1 MSDLRGV
8 HIVVTRPLAQA
19 EPWAQRLIE
28 LGAAVTLLPLM
39 EIVPVQDVEK
49 IRAIKNCVLD
59 FDSYNKAIFV
69 SQNAVEYG
77 FEWLENYWPQLPMGV
92 SFFAVGETTAKLL
105 QSYGAS
111 VTDLAQ
117 TQDGAM
123 TSETLLQSPD
133 LQQVAGDKILIF
145 RGVGGR
151 THLGE
156 TLVARGAKVDY
167 CELYDRCL
175 PQAALE
181 QFKQLFQHNSSLDL
195 RKTLDLSKT
204 LDLRNTIVTLH
215 SGEAFSN
222 LASLLSQSGVD
233 KLKLQQ
239 ELQLLVPSV
248 RVAEQATSA
257 GFKKIFTADN
267 ATDASMLQRLM
278 SIHLI

>member
-1 MSDLRGV
+1 MSDLRGL
-8 HIVVTRPLAQA
+8 HIVVTRPRAQA
-19 EPWAQRLIE
+19 ESWAQRLTE
-28 LGAAVTLLPLM
+28 LGAKITLLPLM
-39 EIVPVQDVEK
+39 EIEPVHDEEK

-69 SQNAVEYG
+69 SKNAVEYG
-77 FEWLENYWPQLPMGV
+77 FEWLENYWPQLPTGI

-105 QSYGAS
+105 QSYGAT

-117 TQDGAM
+117 TQDGSM

-133 LQQVAGDKILIF
+133 LQQVSGDKILIF

-156 TLVARGAKVDY
+156 TLMMRGAKVTY

-175 PQAALE
+175 PAAAAE
-181 QFKQLFQHNSSLDL
+181 QFKQLFQRDSLLDL
-195 RKTLDLSKT
+195 NKT
-204 LDLRNTIVTLH
+204 IITLH
-215 SGEAFSN
+215 SGEALSN
-222 LASLLSQSGVD
+222 LTLLLNQSGVD
-233 KLKLQQ
+233 ELKIQH
-239 ELQLLVPSV
+239 ELQLLVPSM
-248 RVAEQATSA
+248 RVAEQASNA